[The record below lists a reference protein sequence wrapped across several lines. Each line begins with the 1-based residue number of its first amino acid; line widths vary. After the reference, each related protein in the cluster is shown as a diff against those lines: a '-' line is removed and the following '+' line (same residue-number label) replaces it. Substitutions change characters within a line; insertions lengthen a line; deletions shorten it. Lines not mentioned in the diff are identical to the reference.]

1 MCTLLLATS
10 VAAYHFTLS
19 VVIFYVIF
27 VISRLCY
34 GHESINACKHKPNP
48 IKRLIISSKTE
59 TVFNTNSMTLTGLG
73 ANI

>member
-1 MCTLLLATS
+1 MCILLLATAV
-10 VAAYHFTLS
+10 VAYFTLS

-27 VISRLCY
+27 VISRLCC

-59 TVFNTNSMTLTGLG
+59 TVQH
-73 ANI
+73 

>member
-10 VAAYHFTLS
+10 VVAYHFTLS

-34 GHESINACKHKPNP
+34 GHESIN
-48 IKRLIISSKTE
+48 
-59 TVFNTNSMTLTGLG
+59 VNTNQIPLRDLLQY
-73 ANI
+73 IE